1 MNETGLQ
8 TGMVLI
14 QGQFKIQATNGGRA
28 RGQRALRLPVLLK
41 GVAWRT
47 AFDKLFLV
55 PVVKTSLY
63 LSGEVHL
70 NCLFKKKKKAK
81 SNLEGCPSATES
93 LHTTDS
99 PLHQTVMLK
108 PEPLI

>member
-14 QGQFKIQATNGGRA
+14 QGQFRAKFKIQATNGGRA
-28 RGQRALRLPVLLK
+28 RGQGALRLPVLLK

-63 LSGEVHL
+63 LLGEVHL
-70 NCLFKKKKKAK
+70 NCLFKKKKKK
-81 SNLEGCPSATES
+81 PNLTWKAAPAT
-93 LHTTDS
+93 LNHCIQPIHHFTR
-99 PLHQTVMLK
+99 P
-108 PEPLI
+108 